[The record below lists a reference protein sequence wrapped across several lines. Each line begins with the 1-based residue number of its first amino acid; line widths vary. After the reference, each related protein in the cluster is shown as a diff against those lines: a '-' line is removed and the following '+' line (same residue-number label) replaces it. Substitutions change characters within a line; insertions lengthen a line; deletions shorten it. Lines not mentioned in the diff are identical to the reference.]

1 MDQNCFLHSRNVGS
15 LTLVPVIVFRVT
27 SGNVVGVVE
36 RPETIEEEKL
46 LCEQYIV
53 KIGVLDRH
61 GLLLKS
67 DALVVID
74 ELRRFV
80 LKLFP
85 SLETDR

>member
-1 MDQNCFLHSRNVGS
+1 MA
-15 LTLVPVIVFRVT
+15 VIVFRAT
-27 SGNVVGVVE
+27 SGNVVGIVE
-36 RPETIEEEKL
+36 RPETIDDGKS

-61 GLLLKS
+61 ALLLKS
-67 DALVVID
+67 DALIVID

-85 SLETDR
+85 SLEKDR